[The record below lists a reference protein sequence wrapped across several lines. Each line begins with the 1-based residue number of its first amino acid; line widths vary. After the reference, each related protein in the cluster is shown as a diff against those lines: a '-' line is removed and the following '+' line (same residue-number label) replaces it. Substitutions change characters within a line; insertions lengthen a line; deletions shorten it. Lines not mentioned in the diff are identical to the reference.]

1 MNASRESIYS
11 ALFALVSESAPF
23 VTKSRRFRL
32 VTTMQSSELPA
43 LFQTQSGEDT
53 QQVRG
58 IPPKYT
64 LKVDI
69 TIYAFNPDT
78 NGPAT
83 PQLNALV
90 DAVEAALSPS
100 PVTGVQTLGGLVSH
114 CFISG
119 RTDYFDGVLGNQAI
133 AVMPIEILTT

>member
-1 MNASRESIYS
+1 MIASREAIYS
-11 ALFALVSESAPF
+11 ALFTLISDAAPF

-32 VTTMQSSELPA
+32 ITDMQPSELPA
-43 LFQTQSGEDT
+43 LFQTQAGEET
-53 QQVRG
+53 RQVKG

-64 LKVDI
+64 LSADI

-78 NGPAT
+78 NGAAT

-90 DAVEAALSPS
+90 DAVEAALAPN
-100 PVTGVQTLGGLVSH
+100 PATGLQTLGGLVSH

-119 RTDYFDGVLGNQAI
+119 KTDFFDGVLGNRAA
-133 AVMPIEILTT
+133 AVIPVEIVTT